1 MKRWIGVAILVFVGA
16 AGWRAGALLS
26 PDALSMAIG
35 VLFGVLAG
43 IPTSLLMMAGM
54 RRRYGENAAEAAQRE
69 GRAMAVPY
77 APYAQQPPIIVV
89 AGPQGMGHSPQFA
102 QSGGNW
108 LPPEPPNRRF
118 TVVGER
124 EELGEEW

>member
-1 MKRWIGVAILVFVGA
+1 MKRWLGLAILVFVGA
-16 AGWRAGALLS
+16 AGWRVGALLS
-26 PDALSMAIG
+26 PDAVSMAIG

-43 IPTSLLMMAGM
+43 VPTALLVMAGM
-54 RRRYGENAAEAAQRE
+54 RRRREENGADAGQRE
-69 GRAMAVPY
+69 NRALPVPY
-77 APYAQQPPIIVV
+77 AQYAQQPPIIVV
-89 AGPQGMGHSPQFA
+89 AGPQGMGQTPYPQ
-102 QSGGNW
+102 GNGNW